1 MIKKIKLILLLVLVI
16 PISIVFSACSCS
28 GKGNNPGGSTG
39 NEKPTIPVDP
49 EIETYSVLVDYNL
62 PEKFNFLYE
71 NITETKNVGENYV
84 LPSISNE
91 LNEYFVSWCYLSNDE
106 PVEGNVVT
114 GKKGETIS
122 IYASW
127 NETDFVRYF
136 EVGELEYSVNEEN
149 LTASVVGFND
159 EVDTIVIPQVYRVDD
174 KNYSVNSISANCF
187 ENSNIKEIVTYT
199 PSLNIESG
207 AFKNSQLESI
217 DFSIINNIGEEAF
230 SGTKIS
236 QAVFAQTLESV
247 GKRAFLN
254 CLNLEL
260 VDFSKVQNIISVLPE
275 SIFDGCTKLESVEL
289 NSNFITIDNYAFR
302 GCTSLEDTSFLNYSN
317 LTTLGDNVFE
327 NCTALEEVI
336 VYENI
341 TNLGNLMFEGC
352 DNLKTISISNIIY
365 ELPTE
370 DNFSKFYGNLSE
382 TVETI
387 IVIGDSITSL
397 PSYYFANYTALKTFV
412 MSNSISVVNDYA
424 FAGCIN
430 LENITFSNSI
440 DPMQFNISTLQDTK
454 WYNSQTEIV
463 ILNNVIIMAPAT
475 LSGNLVIP
483 DGVTA
488 IISGVFSGKDIESVT
503 IPASL
508 EIISNNV
515 FFNCSSLEEV
525 VFNENSNLTTIG
537 AYAFNYCS
545 NLSSINLEVCE
556 NLTTIGN
563 YAFSGVGNITLFTIP
578 ENVSSLGTGVF
589 SNSNINSFAVNE
601 NNLNFATDDS
611 GVLFEINSN
620 NEKVSLLAYPKTL
633 ENAIYYVPETVT
645 RIMPR
650 SFMGCSSSLEYI
662 YVTSQI
668 AIASDAFLNAGVMPN
683 NIKVIAKTDES
694 VSVAGS
700 NSNIE
705 IYQSLNDTE
714 YTFEYVESEFVF
726 EFSLDTISSSG
737 MYYIEFEYEG
747 TKYAYLLT
755 LANISDNIEIT
766 KIEDISEII
775 YNV

>member
-1 MIKKIKLILLLVLVI
+1 MIKKLKLILLLVLVI

-28 GKGNNPGGSTG
+28 GKGNNPGGDTG
-39 NEKPTIPVDP
+39 TEEPVVPVKPEV
-49 EIETYSVLVDYNL
+49 ETYSVSVDYNL

-71 NITETKNVGENYV
+71 NVTETKNVGEDYV

-127 NETDFVRYF
+127 NETNFVRYF
-136 EVGELEYSVNEEN
+136 EIGELEYSVNEEN
-149 LTASVVGFND
+149 LTASVVGFSD
-159 EVDTIVIPQVYRVDD
+159 EFDTIVIPQVYRVDD

-633 ENAIYYVPETVT
+633 ENAIYYIPETVT

-705 IYQSLNDTE
+705 IYQLLHDTE

-737 MYYIEFEYEG
+737 MYYIEFEHES
-747 TKYAYLLT
+747 TKYAYLLR
-755 LANISDNIEIT
+755 LANTSDKIEIT